1 MSWLDVVLQSRSDR
15 ALSFLLAFL
24 LILLFVIYPFFPPEG
39 LGKYFIDVFFSLAL
53 ISGTFAV
60 EKRNLRRI
68 ALGLM
73 AITLLTSWAT
83 YATPSREL
91 LIASTTLGIIFFS
104 FASVVILGRVF
115 AAGPVTRHR
124 VEGAVAVYLLVGLIF
139 GSIFTLIA
147 MLQPDA
153 FEMAELATG
162 GATTT
167 KELYDALVGRL
178 SYFSFVTLTTVGYGD
193 VTPVTPVA
201 RQFAVLE
208 GLIGQLYPA
217 ILLARLVSLQISAPT
232 YGD

>member
-1 MSWLDVVLQSRSDR
+1 MSWLDEVLQSRSDR
-15 ALSFLLAFL
+15 ALSFLLGFL
-24 LILLFVIYPFFPPEG
+24 FILLFVIYPFFPPEG
-39 LGKYFIDVFFSLAL
+39 LGKYLIDVFISLAL

-73 AITLLTSWAT
+73 AITLLTRWAT

-91 LIASTTLGIIFFS
+91 IIVSTVLGIVFFS

-124 VEGAVAVYLLVGLIF
+124 VEGAVAVYLLIGLIF
-139 GSIFTLIA
+139 GSIFALIA
-147 MLQPDA
+147 MLQPRA

-162 GATTT
+162 GAT
-167 KELYDALVGRL
+167 KELYDEILGRL

-193 VTPVTPVA
+193 VTPATPIA

-232 YGD
+232 HGE

>member
-1 MSWLDVVLQSRSDR
+1 MSWLDEVLQSRSDR

-24 LILLFVIYPFFPPEG
+24 FTLLFVIYPFFPPEG
-39 LGKYFIDVFFSLAL
+39 LGKYLIDVFLSLAL

-73 AITLLTSWAT
+73 VLTLLTRWAT

-91 LIASTTLGIIFFS
+91 LIVSTILGIVFFS

-124 VEGAVAVYLLVGLIF
+124 VEGAVAVYLLIGLIF
-139 GSIFTLIA
+139 GSIFALIA
-147 MLQPDA
+147 MLQPKA
-153 FEMAELATG
+153 FEMAELAAG
-162 GATTT
+162 GAT
-167 KELYDALVGRL
+167 KELYDEILGRL

-193 VTPVTPVA
+193 VTPATPIA

-232 YGD
+232 HED